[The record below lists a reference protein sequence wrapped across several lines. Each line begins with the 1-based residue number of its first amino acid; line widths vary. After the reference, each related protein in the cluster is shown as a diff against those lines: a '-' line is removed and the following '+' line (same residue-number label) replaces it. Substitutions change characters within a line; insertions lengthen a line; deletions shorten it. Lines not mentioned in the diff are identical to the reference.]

1 MNIKELKD
9 LIKDLPDDMPVVECR
24 AGNVGSW
31 TEEPELEVG
40 TVYKF
45 MNIRNYGN
53 RQPYLVEF
61 YKVYDG
67 REVMSE
73 YEALIFKTEE

>member
-1 MNIKELKD
+1 MNIKELKV

-31 TEEPELEVG
+31 TGEPELGVG

-61 YKVYDG
+61 YKVYEG
-67 REVMSE
+67 REVLSE
-73 YEALIFKTEE
+73 YEALIFKTED

>member
-9 LIKDLPDDMPVVECR
+9 LIKDLPDDMSVVNCH
-24 AGNVGSW
+24 AGNTGSY
-31 TEEPELEVG
+31 TDEPLLEVG

-45 MNIRNYGN
+45 MNINNYGS
-53 RQPYLVEF
+53 RQPCLVEF
-61 YKVYDG
+61 YKVYEG
-67 REVMSE
+67 REVISE